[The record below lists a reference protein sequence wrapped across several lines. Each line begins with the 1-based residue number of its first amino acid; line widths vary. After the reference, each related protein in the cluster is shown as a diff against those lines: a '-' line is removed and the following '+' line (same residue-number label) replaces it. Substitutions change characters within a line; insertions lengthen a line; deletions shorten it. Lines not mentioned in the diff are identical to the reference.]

1 MADSHAKMT
10 QATPLEVIISIVTG
24 LFAPL
29 LAIFLVVQLVLG
41 IQDNH
46 KPDTTSEA
54 AQQATIDRIKPV
66 AQLVA
71 LDANAPKVEKSGQ
84 EVYDAVCTS
93 CHAAGA
99 LGAPKFD
106 NKGDWGARIAQG
118 YDTLVKHAI
127 EGIRQMPPRGG
138 DGDLSDVEV
147 ARAVAYMANSGG
159 ASFTAPEAAAPAVTA
174 DAEAPAPAEAA
185 APAAAAAPT
194 EAAAAAPVAVAVPAA
209 AAPAKVA
216 AVAKADPAKGKA
228 VYTANCAVCHAAGV
242 AGAPKLNDKAAWAP
256 RLGQGFDGLYKS
268 ALNGKNAMPAKGGN
282 PALPEAD
289 LANAVA
295 YMLVEAGGKL

>member
-10 QATPLEVIISIVTG
+10 QATPLEVIISIVAG
-24 LFAPL
+24 LIAPL
-29 LAIFLVVQLVLG
+29 LAILLVVMLVLS

-54 AQQATIDRIKPV
+54 AQQATAERIKPF
-66 AQLVA
+66 AQLAA

-84 EVYDAVCTS
+84 AVYDAVCTS

-106 NKGDWGARIAQG
+106 NKGDWGPRIAQG

-147 ARAVAYMANSGG
+147 ARAVAYMANSSG
-159 ASFTAPEAAAPAVTA
+159 AGFTEPEAAAPAATA
-174 DAEAPAPAEAA
+174 ETATPAAAEASPVAAEAA
-185 APAAAAAPT
+185 APAAAAATP
-194 EAAAAAPVAVAVPAA
+194 APAA
-209 AAPAKVA
+209 KA
-216 AVAKADPAKGKA
+216 AVAKADPTKGKA

-282 PALPEAD
+282 PALPDAD
-289 LANAVA
+289 LANAVG
-295 YMLVEAGGKL
+295 YMLTEAGGKL